1 MEYKDSQNCF
11 FVLKRL
17 SSYTAA
23 NVGFLLEPLESL
35 SLGVVQDDGEGEL
48 YGNVHTEQTE
58 CRKTRQNGQLSN
70 STTGRLLKKCSKWN
84 AFSFITTATPS

>member
-1 MEYKDSQNCF
+1 MCTMEYKDSQNCF

-58 CRKTRQNGQLSN
+58 CRKTRQKGPH
-70 STTGRLLKKCSKWN
+70 WN
-84 AFSFITTATPS
+84 IHSR